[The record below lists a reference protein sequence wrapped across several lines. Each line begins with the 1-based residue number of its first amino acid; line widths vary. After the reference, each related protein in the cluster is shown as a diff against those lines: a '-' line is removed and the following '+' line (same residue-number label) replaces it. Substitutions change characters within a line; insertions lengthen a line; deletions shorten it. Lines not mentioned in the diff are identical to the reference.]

1 MIISTSLI
9 NWYKTH
15 RRLLPWR
22 ATADSYK
29 IWVSEIILQQ
39 TRVEQGIKYYYQ
51 FIKKFPDIHSLANA
65 NIDEV
70 LKQWQ
75 GLGYYN
81 RAKNMHHAANQIIN
95 NYNGVMP
102 DKYSELIKLKGI
114 GPYTAAAVAS
124 FAYNEPVA
132 VVDGNVKRVLAR
144 VFGVDIPINSNAGEK
159 YLQKLANSILNKDF
173 PGTHNQAMIEFG
185 AIQCIP
191 RKPVCQQCPLSEIC
205 EAYNNNQVARLPVK
219 NPTKKKKN
227 RYFYYLVI
235 QQDKKYTYIKKRT
248 KKDVW
253 NSLYEFPLIERNTKT
268 ELNQI
273 THTEE
278 WKQFFN
284 GSAPEIIHI
293 SQEYKHILS
302 HQNIYA
308 TFIEVI
314 LPFQTNFLKNN
325 FLKINKKSLDQFAI
339 SRLIE
344 KYLERKEWE

>member
-1 MIISTSLI
+1 MIISKYLTK
-9 NWYKTH
+9 WYEIH
-15 RRLLPWR
+15 RRALPWR
-22 ATADSYK
+22 ATADPYK

-39 TRVEQGIKYYYQ
+39 TRVEQGIEYYYR
-51 FIKKFPDIHSLANA
+51 FIKKFPDIYSLGNA

-102 DKYSELIKLKGI
+102 DIYSELIKLKGI

-144 VFGVDIPINSNAGEK
+144 VFGVDKPVNSNAGEK
-159 YLQKLANSILNKDF
+159 YIQHLANSILNEDY
-173 PGTHNQAMIEFG
+173 PGIHNQAMIEFG
-185 AIQCIP
+185 AIQCTP
-191 RKPVCQQCPLSEIC
+191 GKPDCQQCPLSEIC
-205 EAYNNNQVARLPVK
+205 EAYNNNLVAKLPVK
-219 NPTKKKKN
+219 NATKKKRD

-235 QQDKKYTYIKKRT
+235 HPDNQHTYIKKRT
-248 KKDVW
+248 DKDVW

-268 ELNQI
+268 DLNQI
-273 THTEE
+273 TQTNE

-284 GSAPEIIHI
+284 GSAPKIIHI
-293 SQEYKHILS
+293 SEEYKHILS

-308 TFIEVI
+308 TFINVK
-314 LPFQTNFLKNN
+314 LPFQTKFLENN
-325 FLKINKKSLDQFAI
+325 FIKIKKKNLDQYAI

-344 KYLERKEWE
+344 KYLERKKWE

>member
-1 MIISTSLI
+1 MIISNSLI

-15 RRLLPWR
+15 RRPLPWR
-22 ATADSYK
+22 ATTDSYK

-51 FIKKFPDIHSLANA
+51 FIKKFPDIHSLGNA

-95 NYNGVMP
+95 NYNGIMP
-102 DKYSELIKLKGI
+102 NNYSELIKLKGI

-144 VFGVDIPINSNAGEK
+144 IFGVIKPVNSTAGEK
-159 YLQKLANSILNKDF
+159 YIQKLANNVLDKEH
-173 PGTHNQAMIEFG
+173 PGIHNQAMIEFG
-185 AIQCIP
+185 AIQCTP
-191 RKPVCQQCPLSEIC
+191 GKPDCKQCPLSEIC

-219 NPTKKKKN
+219 NATKEKKD

-235 QQDKKYTYIKKRT
+235 HQDNKYTYIKKRT

-253 NSLYEFPLIERNTKT
+253 NSLYEFPLIERKTKT
-268 ELNQI
+268 KLNQI
-273 THTEE
+273 TQTKE

-284 GSAPEIIHI
+284 GSVPEIRHI
-293 SQEYKHILS
+293 SEEYKHILS

-308 TFIEVI
+308 TFIDI
-314 LPFQTNFLKNN
+314 KLPFQTNFLENN
-325 FLKINKKSLDQFAI
+325 FLKISKKNLDQFAI

-344 KYLERKEWE
+344 KYLERKEW

>member
-15 RRLLPWR
+15 RRSLPWR

-51 FIKKFPDIHSLANA
+51 FINKFPDIYSLGKA

-81 RAKNMHHAANQIIN
+81 RAKNMHHAANQIIH
-95 NYNGVMP
+95 NYNGIMP
-102 DKYSELIKLKGI
+102 DNYSELIKLKGI

-144 VFGVDIPINSNAGEK
+144 LFGFDKPVNSNAGEK
-159 YLQKLANSILNKDF
+159 YLQNLANSILNKDF
-173 PGTHNQAMIEFG
+173 PGIHNQAMIEFG
-185 AIQCIP
+185 AIQCTP
-191 RKPVCQQCPLSEIC
+191 GKPDCQQCPLSEIC
-205 EAYNNNQVARLPVK
+205 EAYNNNQVTLLPVK
-219 NPTKKKKN
+219 NAPKKKKN

-235 QQDKKYTYIKKRT
+235 HQDEQYTYIKKRT
-248 KKDVW
+248 QKDVW

-273 THTEE
+273 TQTRE

-284 GSAPEIIHI
+284 GSTPKITHI
-293 SQEYKHILS
+293 SEEYKHVLS
-302 HQNIYA
+302 HQNIFA
-308 TFIEVI
+308 TFIEVK
-314 LPFQTNFLKNN
+314 LPFQTNYLENN
-325 FLKINKKSLDQFAI
+325 FLKISKQNLDQFAI

-344 KYLERKEWE
+344 KYLERKELE